1 MKCFGSGTERP
12 ISRAS
17 ATLPFSPRLMRPHII
32 KCSHGSGWNLV
43 VRDNNAADYDAIR
56 AQLGSGW
63 LPTLESFLR
72 AFWTMMTRD
81 WGVARHPQL

>member
-1 MKCFGSGTERP
+1 MLRLGHRTTHF
-12 ISRAS
+12 AS
-17 ATLPFSPRLMRPHII
+17 VCYPAVFPTAYAATL
-32 KCSHGSGWNLV
+32 HGSGWNLV